1 MFKRIQVSRARTD
14 WKPRKIVKLWWN
26 KPKER
31 NKGGK
36 NTWAQSQKKKMVGV
50 PEELGIVEEVQ
61 SLVRHP
67 RMVWVLVV
75 VTCRLIP
82 ATVLLFSFFSS
93 NVLVWLLI
101 LSFLPWINRIG
112 LTCRSTVMFGLFDLR
127 PSPAQPPLST
137 FFFFFFFPRVGLKMC

>member
-1 MFKRIQVSRARTD
+1 
-14 WKPRKIVKLWWN
+14 
-26 KPKER
+26 
-31 NKGGK
+31 
-36 NTWAQSQKKKMVGV
+36 MVGV

-82 ATVLLFSFFSS
+82 ATVLLFPFFSS

-101 LSFLPWINRIG
+101 LSFLP
-112 LTCRSTVMFGLFDLR
+112 
-127 PSPAQPPLST
+127 
-137 FFFFFFFPRVGLKMC
+137 